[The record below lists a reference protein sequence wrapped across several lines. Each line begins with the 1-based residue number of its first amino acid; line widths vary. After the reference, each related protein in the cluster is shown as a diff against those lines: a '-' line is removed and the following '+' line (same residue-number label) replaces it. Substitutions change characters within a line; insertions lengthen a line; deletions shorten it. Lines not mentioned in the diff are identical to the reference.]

1 MSDES
6 QMVDEPS
13 TQPSSIN
20 EGVDDWGQPQPAS
33 FELPTSATEE
43 MDELK
48 RQQLKEQLA
57 VAPYQPKSGNVAY
70 CPSCAAP
77 CDPDM
82 DACPECG
89 HTLTAA
95 RSSAKQNLS
104 MIFIGGIVLVLIFG
118 ALILVTQRGIPGAK
132 KERAISPYS
141 RELPGQGE
149 RPSDRVAY
157 PPRR

>member
-6 QMVDEPS
+6 QMVDDPS
-13 TQPSSIN
+13 TQSPSLD
-20 EGVDDWGQPQPAS
+20 EGADDWGSPQTPGDQRAAI
-33 FELPTSATEE
+33 ELEE

-48 RQQLKEQLA
+48 RQRLKEQLA

-77 CDPDM
+77 CDPEM

-141 RELPGQGE
+141 RELPSGRVPE
-149 RPSDRVAY
+149 RGPS
-157 PPRR
+157 PPRP

>member
-13 TQPSSIN
+13 TPSSIDAD
-20 EGVDDWGQPQPAS
+20 VDDWGEPQPDLAALS
-33 FELPTSATEE
+33 TSSVEE

-57 VAPYQPKSGNVAY
+57 IAPYQPKSGNVAY

-118 ALILVTQRGIPGAK
+118 ALILVTQRGVPGAK
-132 KERAISPYS
+132 KERAVSPYS
-141 RELPGQGE
+141 REIPGIGG
-149 RPSDRVAY
+149 RASDRAAY

>member
-6 QMVDEPS
+6 QMVDDAFTP
-13 TQPSSIN
+13 TPPLD
-20 EGVDDWGQPQPAS
+20 EGDDDWGSPQNLDEP
-33 FELPTSATEE
+33 PTAEE

-48 RQQLKEQLA
+48 RQRLKEQLA

-77 CDPDM
+77 CDPEM

-141 RELPGQGE
+141 RELPSGRVPE
-149 RPSDRVAY
+149 RNAY
-157 PPRR
+157 PPRP

>member
-6 QMVDEPS
+6 QMVDDAFTPA
-13 TQPSSIN
+13 PPLD
-20 EGVDDWGQPQPAS
+20 EGEDDWGSPQDLDEP
-33 FELPTSATEE
+33 PTAEE

-48 RQQLKEQLA
+48 RQRLKEQLA

-77 CDPDM
+77 CDPEM

-89 HTLTAA
+89 HALTAA

-141 RELPGQGE
+141 RELP
-149 RPSDRVAY
+149 SNRVPGRSVY
-157 PPRR
+157 PPRP